1 MSTDFVNQ
9 NMEQQCRKLN
19 LQAYDQIYRIRKKSE
34 VKKWV
39 AGFLLIVII
48 ILFLPWT
55 QNIRARGSV
64 TTLRQEQRPQQLPT
78 IIPGKVVKWHIK
90 EGDFVKA
97 GDTLV
102 EISEI
107 KDDYLD
113 PQLLKRTQEQII
125 AKQQAVESYKS
136 KVGSAGS
143 QIEALNAG
151 RTLKFSELD
160 NKINQQEQKIRSDSM
175 DVLAAANDFN
185 IKSEQF
191 RRQKVMYD
199 SGLVSLVQLEQRNQA
214 FQEASAKKISA
225 EIKYS
230 NSRQEYLRLKIEKN
244 GEMQQYAEKI
254 SKAEADRYQSLSQ
267 MQSGDGEVAKLQNQ
281 YMNYNIRN
289 GLYTIRAPQNGQ
301 VVQAK
306 KAGLGE
312 ILKEGEIIVEIVPTE
327 VQYAVEMF
335 VRPVDLPLVSRGQR
349 VRFLFDGFPAI
360 VFSGWPQAS
369 YGTFE
374 GEVAAVESSVN
385 DNGKF
390 RVLVKESPDL
400 KPWPRQ
406 LMMGTGAMGIALLKD
421 VPIWYELWRNINGFP
436 PDYYT
441 PAGDQ
446 LQQKVAGKKI
456 INPE

>member
-1 MSTDFVNQ
+1 MSTDFVNRD
-9 NMEQQCRKLN
+9 MEQQCRELN
-19 LQAYDQIYRIRKKSE
+19 LKAYDQIYNIRRKSI
-34 VKKWV
+34 VKRWV
-39 AGFLLIVII
+39 LGFFLLAII

-90 EGDFVKA
+90 EGDFVKK

-102 EISEI
+102 EITEI

-113 PQLLKRTQEQII
+113 PQLLKRTEEQIT
-125 AKQQAVESYKS
+125 AKQQTVESYRS
-136 KVGSAGS
+136 KVNSSAQ
-143 QIEALNAG
+143 QIDALNSG
-151 RTLKFSELD
+151 RTLKLSELD
-160 NKINQQEQKIRSDSM
+160 NKINQQLMKIRADSM
-175 DVLAAANDFN
+175 DVLAANNDFN
-185 IKSEQF
+185 IKTEQF

-199 SGLVSLVQLEQRNQA
+199 SGLVSLTQLEQRNQA
-214 FQEASAKKISA
+214 FQEASAKKTSA
-225 EIKYS
+225 EIKFS
-230 NSRQEYLRLKIEKN
+230 NSRQEYLRLQIEKN
-244 GEMQQYAEKI
+244 GELQQYTEKI
-254 SKAEADRYQSLSQ
+254 SKAEADRFQSLSQ
-267 MQSGDGEVAKLQNQ
+267 MQTGDGEVAKLQNQ

-306 KAGLGE
+306 KAGIGE
-312 ILKEGEIIVEIVPTE
+312 ILKEGEIVVEIVPTE
-327 VQYAVEMF
+327 VEYAVELYI
-335 VRPVDLPLVSRGQR
+335 RPVDLPLVSKGQR

-374 GEVAAVESSVN
+374 GEVTAVESSVN

-390 RVLVKESPDL
+390 RVLVKESPGL
-400 KPWPRQ
+400 KPWPKQ

-436 PDYYT
+436 PDYYKPQT
-441 PAGDQ
+441 GETGK
-446 LQQKVAGKKI
+446 KVARNK
-456 INPE
+456 

>member
-1 MSTDFVNQ
+1 MATDFVNLS
-9 NMEQQCRKLN
+9 MEQQCRDLN
-19 LQAYDQIYRIRKKSE
+19 LKAYDQIYHIRRKH
-34 VKKWV
+34 VIKKWV
-39 AGFLLIVII
+39 MGFFVLITI

-78 IIPGKVVKWHIK
+78 IIPGKVVKWHIR

-102 EISEI
+102 EIAEI

-113 PQLLKRTQEQII
+113 PQLLKRTEEQIN
-125 AKQQAVESYKS
+125 AKQLAVQSYRQ
-136 KVGSAGS
+136 KVNAAAA
-143 QIEALNAG
+143 QIEALNSG
-151 RTLKFSELD
+151 RQLKLSELD
-160 NKINQQEQKIRSDSM
+160 NKINQQLMKIRADSM
-175 DVLAAANDFN
+175 EVLAAGNDFN

-214 FQEASAKKISA
+214 FQEASAKKTSA
-225 EIKYS
+225 EIKFS
-230 NSRQEYLRLKIEKN
+230 NSKQEYLRLQIEKN
-244 GEMQQYAEKI
+244 GELQAYTEKI
-254 SKAEADRYQSLSQ
+254 SKADADRFQSLSQ
-267 MQSGDGEVAKLQNQ
+267 MQSGDGELAKLQNQ

-289 GLYTIRAPQNGQ
+289 GLYTIRAPQDGQ

-306 KAGLGE
+306 KAGIGE
-312 ILKEGEIIVEIVPTE
+312 ILKEGEIVVEIVPTD

-335 VRPVDLPLVSRGQR
+335 VRPVDLPLVTKGQR

-374 GEVAAVESSVN
+374 GEVSAVESSVN
-385 DNGKF
+385 DNGRF
-390 RVLVKESPDL
+390 RVLVKESTGL

-436 PDYYT
+436 PDYYKPVSKST
-441 PAGDQ
+441 EE
-446 LQQKVAGKKI
+446 KVASNK
-456 INPE
+456 

>member
-1 MSTDFVNQ
+1 MSTDFVNRD
-9 NMEQQCRKLN
+9 MEQQCRELN
-19 LQAYDQIYRIRKKSE
+19 LKAYDQIYNIKRKSIIKR
-34 VKKWV
+34 WV
-39 AGFLLIVII
+39 LGFFLLTII

-90 EGDFVKA
+90 EGDFVKK

-102 EISEI
+102 EIAEI

-113 PQLLKRTQEQII
+113 PQLLKRTEEQIT
-125 AKQQAVESYKS
+125 AKQQAVESYRS
-136 KVGSAGS
+136 KVNSAAQ
-143 QIEALNAG
+143 QIEALNSG
-151 RTLKFSELD
+151 RTLKLSELD
-160 NKINQQEQKIRSDSM
+160 NKINQQLMKIKADSM
-175 DVLAAANDFN
+175 DVLAANNDFN

-214 FQEASAKKISA
+214 FQEVSAKKTSA
-225 EIKYS
+225 EIKFS
-230 NSRQEYLRLKIEKN
+230 NSRQEYLRLQIEKN
-244 GEMQQYAEKI
+244 GELQQYTEKI
-254 SKAEADRYQSLSQ
+254 SKAEADRFQSLSQ

-306 KAGLGE
+306 KAGIGE
-312 ILKEGEIIVEIVPTE
+312 ILKEGEIVVEIVPTE
-327 VQYAVEMF
+327 VEYAVELY

-374 GEVAAVESSVN
+374 GEVTAVESSVN

-390 RVLVKESPDL
+390 RVLVKEIPGL
-400 KPWPRQ
+400 KSWPKQ

-436 PDYYT
+436 PDYYKPQT
-441 PAGDQ
+441 SETGK
-446 LQQKVAGKKI
+446 KVARNK
-456 INPE
+456 